1 MDTNLVLRDGTSN
14 LTADESLTAFQIGP
28 MVRPMELCVSV
39 PSITSSDTLDVEV
52 EFNDDGSTEI
62 ANFNFKQIT
71 AAGFYHEPIF
81 THHDYILVKLN
92 ITDAGGGGFSA
103 GAVKVWLQPVG
114 RYDSDY
120 NA

>member
-1 MDTNLVLRDGTSN
+1 MDTNLVLRDGSSN
-14 LTADESLTAFQIGP
+14 LTADESLTALQIGP
-28 MVRPMELCVSV
+28 MVHPMELNVLVPAVSSGDV
-39 PSITSSDTLDVEV
+39 LDVEV

-71 AAGFYHEPIF
+71 AAGLYHEPIF

-92 ITDAGGGGFSA
+92 ETDNGGPNFGG
-103 GAVKVWLQPVG
+103 VKVWLAPVG